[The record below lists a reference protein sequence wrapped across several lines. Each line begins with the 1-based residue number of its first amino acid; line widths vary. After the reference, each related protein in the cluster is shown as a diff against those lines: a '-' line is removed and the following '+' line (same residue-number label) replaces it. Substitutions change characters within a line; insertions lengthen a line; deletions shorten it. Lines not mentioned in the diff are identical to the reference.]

1 MLNCEENITATKVTL
16 ADLQESMYQRFF
28 HKYGKDFLQFL
39 IANNT
44 AKEMFIY
51 LNSINALWD
60 TGEYHVS
67 RPKAFYIRLNNPH
80 FTKDTSKLDFKK
92 LLHSMIV
99 NDLTF
104 ATIIN
109 LAIDVREEK
118 RLICQLLDLDL
129 FFKWVLSNFNTLL
142 FTMGL
147 GRVHNNAIYLTN
159 NVFNSQQ
166 TSALISYLLVNYD
179 KIKPIIEQNWHCLD
193 LLFGFISDDVAKKNT
208 ASANDRLLIQKL
220 TAEMLNIGHL
230 NDQCYAELLFHVDN
244 LHLTLPLSAI
254 SLLINWA
261 NNSANEYIFKAQSA
275 TDVDE
280 FLGII
285 ADTRFSNIKSN
296 FEYFYNYQIDFNG
309 YEEKV
314 EDYKQSLRQTA
325 NIYPDC
331 NVELDKLAIILKK
344 G

>member
-16 ADLQESMYQRFF
+16 ADLQENMYQRFY

-44 AKEMFIY
+44 AKEIFIY
-51 LNSINALWD
+51 LNSINAIWD
-60 TGEYHVS
+60 TGEYHIS
-67 RPKAFYIRLNNPH
+67 RSEAFYVRLSNPH
-80 FTKDTSKLDFKK
+80 FTKDTSILEFKK
-92 LLHSMIV
+92 FLHSMIV
-99 NDLTF
+99 NNLTF

-109 LAIDVREEK
+109 LAIDIKEEK
-118 RLICQLLDLDL
+118 RLIYQLLDSDL

-147 GRVHNNAIYLTN
+147 GKVHNNAIYLTN

-193 LLFGFISDDVAKKNT
+193 LLFGFISDDVVKKNT

-285 ADTRFSNIKSN
+285 SDTRFSNIKSN
-296 FEYFYNYQIDFNG
+296 FKYFYNYQIDFNG

-314 EDYKQSLRQTA
+314 DSYKQSLRQAA

-344 G
+344 E